1 MTLFSK
7 LFLITIPFCAF
18 YKVGLFGNFDANLAL
33 APFLLL
39 LPIIL
44 VKTAFVPVLASPRI
58 EAKVMRGFILVMIF
72 ASFGTLVNSLIL
84 NHTGVSAYG
93 ISPLEK
99 ASKAFVA
106 PLFLMLLV
114 VSTFIV
120 GSRLSSFQVDK
131 ALRIGFYLT
140 CAYTAMQV
148 ISVVFTFP
156 PYDYFWPIF
165 EGARPNDTSYIEQSN
180 RVAGTTQEPAEF
192 ARLVIIFFLPWII
205 FPATGERKKH
215 LVFLAML
222 LVLASLS
229 LTGILLGA
237 TAIVYFAM
245 VLRLVSVKQILIILT
260 TVAIIVLALHVS
272 RVFTKITDRV
282 ANSGD
287 DQSIAVRYEY
297 NKAALKVIFDHPIFG
312 IGWSNEIFV
321 FPEKITHLGHL
332 WETKRNLEEGSA
344 LTARSL
350 ALRIGMYVGIPAI
363 LVLLYLGHKATNTKY
378 TSRSNPTDNARTR
391 YTFFIFCVSSFIGSG
406 IVTSF
411 YVWAAPALYLGMQ
424 FRSQKTASVRSL
436 TTGIPDAI
444 ELTDDP
450 DWAKTVITGSSLRG
464 RY

>member
-7 LFLITIPFCAF
+7 LFLISIPFCAF
-18 YKVGLFGNFDANLAL
+18 YKVGLLGNFDANLAL

-44 VKTAFVPVLASPRI
+44 IKTAFVPVLTSPRI
-58 EAKVMRGFILVMIF
+58 EAKVMRGFILLMIF
-72 ASFGTLVNSLIL
+72 ASFSTLVNAIIL
-84 NHTGVSAYG
+84 NHTGISAYG
-93 ISPLEK
+93 ITPLGK
-99 ASKAFVA
+99 ASQAFVV

-114 VSTFIV
+114 ISTFIA
-120 GSRLSSFQVDK
+120 GFRLSSIQLDS

-148 ISVVFTFP
+148 ISAVFTFP
-156 PYDYFWPIF
+156 PYDYFWPIV
-165 EGARPNDTSYIEQSN
+165 EGARPSDISYIERSY
-180 RVAGTTQEPAEF
+180 RVAGTTQEPAEL
-192 ARLVIIFFLPWII
+192 ARLVLIFFLPWII

-215 LVFLAML
+215 LVFLAIL
-222 LVLASLS
+222 LVLSSLS

-237 TAIVYFAM
+237 AAIVYFAI
-245 VLRLVSVKQILIILT
+245 VLRLVSVKQFLIILT
-260 TVAIIVLALHVS
+260 TVAVIVLALHVS
-272 RVFTKITDRV
+272 GVFTKITDRV
-282 ANSGD
+282 ANTDD

-297 NKAALKVIFDHPIFG
+297 NKASLKVIFDHPIFG

-321 FPEKITHLGHL
+321 FPEKITHLGHI
-332 WETKRNLEEGSA
+332 WETKQNLEEGNA

-363 LVLLYLGHKATNTKY
+363 LFLVYLGYKATNKKY

-391 YTFFIFCVSSFIGSG
+391 YTFFIFCISSLIGSG

-424 FRSQKTASVRSL
+424 FKSRRTAS
-436 TTGIPDAI
+436 
-444 ELTDDP
+444 
-450 DWAKTVITGSSLRG
+450 
-464 RY
+464 

>member
-1 MTLFSK
+1 MNFFSK

-18 YKVGLFGNFDANLAL
+18 HQVGLLGNFDANLAL

-58 EAKVMRGFILVMIF
+58 EAKLIRGFILVMIF

-99 ASKAFVA
+99 ASKAFVV

-120 GSRLSSFQVDK
+120 GSRLSSFQVDR

-148 ISVVFTFP
+148 ISAVFTFP
-156 PYDYFWPIF
+156 PYDYFWPIV
-165 EGARPNDTSYIEQSN
+165 EGARPRDTSYIEQSN
-180 RVAGTTQEPAEF
+180 RVAGTTQEPADF
-192 ARLVIIFFLPWII
+192 ARLVILFFLPWII
-205 FPATGERKKH
+205 FPATGERKKY

-237 TAIVYFAM
+237 AAIVYFAM
-245 VLRLVSVKQILIILT
+245 VLRLVSVKHLLIILT
-260 TVAIIVLALHVS
+260 TVAVIMLALHLS
-272 RVFTKITDRV
+272 GVFTKITNRV

-287 DQSIAVRYEY
+287 DQSVAVRYEY
-297 NKAALKVIFDHPIFG
+297 NKASLKIILDHPIFG

-321 FPEKITHLGHL
+321 FPEKISHLGHL
-332 WETKRNLEEGSA
+332 WEAKEDLEQGSS

-350 ALRIGMYVGIPAI
+350 ALRVGMYIGIPAI
-363 LVLLYLGHKATNTKY
+363 LVLVYLGQKATNSKY
-378 TSRSNPTDNARTR
+378 TFRSNPRDNARTR
-391 YTFFIFCVSSFIGSG
+391 YTFFIFCVGSVIGG
-406 IVTSF
+406 GNITSF
-411 YVWAAPALYLGMQ
+411 YLWAAPALYLGMQ
-424 FRSQKTASVRSL
+424 FKSEKQRA
-436 TTGIPDAI
+436 AH
-444 ELTDDP
+444 DP
-450 DWAKTVITGSSLRG
+450 
-464 RY
+464 Y

>member
-1 MTLFSK
+1 MNLVSK
-7 LFLITIPFCAF
+7 LFLITMPFSAF
-18 YKVGLFGNFDANLAL
+18 HQVGLLGNFDANLAL

-44 VKTAFVPVLASPRI
+44 VKTAFVPVLASRRI

-84 NHTGVSAYG
+84 NHTGVIAYG

-99 ASKAFVA
+99 ASKAIVV

-120 GSRLSSFQVDK
+120 GSRLSSFQVDR

-148 ISVVFTFP
+148 ISAVFTFP
-156 PYDYFWPIF
+156 PYDYFWPIV
-165 EGARPNDTSYIEQSN
+165 EGARPHDTSYIERSN
-180 RVAGTTQEPAEF
+180 RVAGTTQEPADF
-192 ARLVIIFFLPWII
+192 AILVIFFFLPWII

-237 TAIVYFAM
+237 IAIIYFVM
-245 VLRLVSVKQILIILT
+245 VLRLASVKQLLFILT
-260 TVAIIVLALHVS
+260 TVAVIMLALQVS
-272 RVFTKITDRV
+272 GVFTKITSRV

-287 DQSIAVRYEY
+287 DQSVAVRSEY
-297 NKAALKVIFDHPIFG
+297 NLAALKIIFEHPIFG

-321 FPEKITHLGHL
+321 FPEKISHLGHL
-332 WETKRNLEEGSA
+332 WEVGENLQEGSS

-350 ALRIGMYVGIPAI
+350 ALRVGMYIGIPAI
-363 LVLLYLGHKATNTKY
+363 LVLVYLGHKVTSTKY
-378 TSRSNPTDNARTR
+378 TFRSNPTDNARTR
-391 YTFFIFCVSSFIGSG
+391 YAFFIFCVGSVIGG
-406 IVTSF
+406 GNITSF
-411 YVWAAPALYLGMQ
+411 YLWAAPALYLGMQ
-424 FRSQKTASVRSL
+424 FKSKKTGSVQSL

-444 ELTDDP
+444 ELSDDP
-450 DWAKTVITGSSLRG
+450 DWAKIGTRSSLRG

>member
-1 MTLFSK
+1 MNLFSK

-18 YKVGLFGNFDANLAL
+18 HQVGLLGNFDANLAL

-58 EAKVMRGFILVMIF
+58 EAKAMRGFILVMIF
-72 ASFGTLVNSLIL
+72 ASFGTLLNSLIL
-84 NHTGVSAYG
+84 NHAGVSAYG

-99 ASKAFVA
+99 ASQAFVV
-106 PLFLMLLV
+106 PLFLMFLV

-120 GSRLSSFQVDK
+120 GSRLSTFQVDR

-148 ISVVFTFP
+148 ISAVFTFP
-156 PYDYFWPIF
+156 PYDYFWPIV
-165 EGARPNDTSYIEQSN
+165 EGARPRDISYIERSN
-180 RVAGTTQEPAEF
+180 RVAGTTQEPADF
-192 ARLVIIFFLPWII
+192 ARLIILFFLPWII
-205 FPATGERKKH
+205 FPVVGERKNY

-222 LVLASLS
+222 LVIGSLS

-237 TAIVYFAM
+237 AAIVYFVM
-245 VLRLVSVKQILIILT
+245 VLRLVSVKHLLIILT
-260 TVAIIVLALHVS
+260 IVAGIMLALHTS
-272 RVFTKITDRV
+272 GVFTKVTDRV
-282 ANSGD
+282 ANSGE
-287 DQSIAVRYEY
+287 DQSIGIRYEY
-297 NKAALKVIFDHPIFG
+297 NKASLKIILDHPVFG

-332 WETKRNLEEGSA
+332 WEVGDDLEKGSS

-350 ALRIGMYVGIPAI
+350 VLRVGMYIGIPAI
-363 LVLLYLGHKATNTKY
+363 LVLVYLGHKATNRKY
-378 TSRSNPTDNARTR
+378 TFLSNPTDNARTR
-391 YTFFIFCVSSFIGSG
+391 YTFYIFCVSSVIGG
-406 IVTSF
+406 GNITSF
-411 YVWAAPALYLGMQ
+411 YLWAAPALYLGMQ
-424 FRSQKTASVRSL
+424 FKSEKTASVRSL

-444 ELTDDP
+444 ELIDDP
-450 DWAKTVITGSSLRG
+450 DLAKTGDTRSSLRG

>member
-1 MTLFSK
+1 MNLVSQ

-18 YKVGLFGNFDANLAL
+18 HKVGLLGNFDANLAL

-44 VKTAFVPVLASPRI
+44 VKTAFVPVLSSPRI
-58 EAKVMRGFILVMIF
+58 EANVMRGFILVMIF
-72 ASFGTLVNSLIL
+72 ACFGSIVNSLAL

-99 ASKAFVA
+99 ASKAFLV

-120 GSRLSSFQVDK
+120 GSRLSSFQVDR

-148 ISVVFTFP
+148 ISAVFTFP
-156 PYDYFWPIF
+156 PYDYFWPIV
-165 EGARPNDTSYIEQSN
+165 EGARPRDISYIERSN
-180 RVAGTTQEPAEF
+180 RVAGTTQEPADF
-192 ARLVIIFFLPWII
+192 ARLVLLFFLPWII
-205 FPATGERKKH
+205 FPAVGERKKH

-245 VLRLVSVKQILIILT
+245 VLRLVSVKQLLIILT
-260 TVAIIVLALHVS
+260 TVAVITLALHVS
-272 RVFTKITDRV
+272 GVFTEITSRV

-297 NKAALKVIFDHPIFG
+297 NKAALKIIFDHPIFG

-321 FPEKITHLGHL
+321 FPEKISHLGHL
-332 WETKRNLEEGSA
+332 WEVGKDLEEGSS

-350 ALRIGMYVGIPAI
+350 AFRVGMYIGIPAI
-363 LVLLYLGHKATNTKY
+363 LVLVYLGYKATNTKY
-378 TSRSNPTDNARTR
+378 TFRSNPTDNARTR
-391 YTFFIFCVSSFIGSG
+391 YTFFIFCVGALIGG
-406 IVTSF
+406 GNITAF

-424 FRSQKTASVRSL
+424 FKSEKTASAQSL
-436 TTGIPDAI
+436 TTGIPM
-444 ELTDDP
+444 P
-450 DWAKTVITGSSLRG
+450 SN
-464 RY
+464 

>member
-1 MTLFSK
+1 MNFIFK

-18 YKVGLFGNFDANLAL
+18 HKVGLLGNFDANLAL
-33 APFLLL
+33 APLLLL

-44 VKTAFVPVLASPRI
+44 AKAAFVPVLTSPRI

-72 ASFGTLVNSLIL
+72 ASFTTLVHSLIL
-84 NHTGVSAYG
+84 NHSGVSAYG
-93 ISPLEK
+93 ITPLEK
-99 ASKAFVA
+99 TTKAFVV

-114 VSTFIV
+114 VSTFIA
-120 GSRLSSFQVDK
+120 GFRLSSFQVDS
-131 ALRIGFYLT
+131 ALRIGLYLT

-148 ISVVFTFP
+148 ISAVFTFP
-156 PYDYFWPIF
+156 PYDYFWPIV
-165 EGARPNDTSYIEQSN
+165 EGGRPSGASYISIGS
-180 RVAGTTQEPAEF
+180 RVAGTTLEPAEF
-192 ARLVIIFFLPWII
+192 ARLIVIFFLPWII

-229 LTGILLGA
+229 ITGILLGA

-245 VLRLVSVKQILIILT
+245 VLRLISVKHLLIVLT
-260 TVAIIVLALHVS
+260 TVAVIVLAFHMS
-272 RVFTKITDRV
+272 GVFTKITDRV

-287 DQSIAVRYEY
+287 DQSMAVRYEY
-297 NKAALKVIFDHPIFG
+297 NKAALKIILDHPIFG

-332 WETKRNLEEGSA
+332 WEVKRNLEDGSA

-350 ALRIGMYVGIPAI
+350 ALRIGMYIGIPAI
-363 LVLLYLGHKATNTKY
+363 LVIVYLGHKATNRKY
-378 TSRSNPTDNARTR
+378 TFCSNPTDNARTR
-391 YTFFIFCVSSFIGSG
+391 YTFFIFVVSSFMGGG
-406 IVTSF
+406 IITSF
-411 YVWAAPALYLGMQ
+411 YLWAAPALYLGMQ
-424 FRSQKTASVRSL
+424 FKSQNTASVRSL

-450 DWAKTVITGSSLRG
+450 NWQK
-464 RY
+464 